1 LEKEKKKLLK
11 KTDCFQVIEYIR
23 ASIEIIM
30 NLKVEDLERDLLT
43 RGQPNEDLMM
53 GDSESSINSFSSR
66 SVNPNSFVMASMKEA
81 LAAASSVKQ
90 INKKQFNP
98 KGATIQGGGLLQE
111 LNESLNQR
119 CGNKEQLP

>member
-1 LEKEKKKLLK
+1 
-11 KTDCFQVIEYIR
+11 
-23 ASIEIIM
+23 M

>member
-1 LEKEKKKLLK
+1 MEKEKKKLLK
-11 KTDCFQVIEYIR
+11 KPDCFQVIEYIR

-30 NLKVEDLERDLLT
+30 NLKVEDLERDLLI

-98 KGATIQGGGLLQE
+98 KGAIIQGGGLLQE
-111 LNESLNQR
+111 LNDSLNQR